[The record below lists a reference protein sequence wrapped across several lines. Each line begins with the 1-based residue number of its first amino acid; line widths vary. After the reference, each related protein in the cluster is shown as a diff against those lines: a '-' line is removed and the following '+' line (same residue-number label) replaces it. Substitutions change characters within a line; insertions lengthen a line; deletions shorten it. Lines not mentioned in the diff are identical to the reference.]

1 MKEDAPTFF
10 STAAE
15 FAVWLD
21 AHASTAKEL
30 AVGFHKVKTGHA
42 CMTWSES
49 VDEALCRGWIDGVR
63 NRIDDH
69 AYMIRFTPRKPT
81 SIWSAIN
88 IAKVEALI
96 SSGRMRADGLRAYEA
111 RQAAKSGVYS
121 HERTEAPELSAVE
134 MRTFQQQTNAWA
146 FFESC
151 PPGYRKRA
159 LHVVVSAKKQ
169 ETRERRLARLIDAS
183 SRGERLND

>member
-15 FAVWLD
+15 FGAWLD
-21 AHASTAKEL
+21 AHGATAKEL

-63 NRIDDH
+63 NRVDEH
-69 AYMIRFTPRKPT
+69 AYMIRFTPRKST

-88 IAKVEALI
+88 IAKADALI
-96 SSGRMRADGLRAYEA
+96 AAGRMRADGLSAYQA
-111 RQAAKSGVYS
+111 RQAAKSAIYS
-121 HERTEAPELSAVE
+121 HERSDMPELSAPE
-134 MRTFQQQTNAWA
+134 MHAFQRHVKAWA

-151 PPGYRKRA
+151 PPGYRKRV
-159 LHVVVSAKKQ
+159 LHAVVTAKKE
-169 ETRERRLARLIDAS
+169 ETRQRRLSQLIDAS
-183 SRGERLND
+183 SRGERL